1 MPVLL
6 VLCLLLLK
14 TTMPPRSIDTCTFRA
29 RCPNSVK
36 SYKQTSNI
44 HWSQPLTPP
53 QSGSLRGSSG
63 HGSVLRLQPPGQL
76 AQKAEQ
82 EEEERGISQNEC
94 GSLEG
99 FEELPSYPGSQL
111 DPMVR
116 HLTPILYNDTLQGVA
131 R

>member
-1 MPVLL
+1 MPELSEILQTNVQHPLD
-6 VLCLLLLK
+6 
-14 TTMPPRSIDTCTFRA
+14 PPTVSPI
-29 RCPNSVK
+29 
-36 SYKQTSNI
+36 
-44 HWSQPLTPP
+44 P